1 MGIYFS
7 KSQQKIVYRFVLQVT
22 APSSCL
28 CLLNTN
34 ILNTDID
41 SVNLNL
47 FPKLS
52 PSCYLLIS
60 FTWLSP
66 KYGIFQIVQT
76 FLVPLLLAW

>member
-7 KSQQKIVYRFVLQVT
+7 KSQQKLVYRSVLQVI

-52 PSCYLLIS
+52 PSCYLASLGS
-60 FTWLSP
+60 HKNTEYSKLFNP
-66 KYGIFQIVQT
+66 F
-76 FLVPLLLAW
+76 